1 MTRVTPSEDSGR
13 SRNTEEKMRFA
24 GSTSSGSAS
33 LPSALAKIVV
43 CDRAFEMEDSQTT
56 SSVLGKLQKAE
67 DGSYR
72 CSDEWDVR
80 PTQFTVLFDH
90 LHSAK

>member
-1 MTRVTPSEDSGR
+1 M
-13 SRNTEEKMRFA
+13 KMRYTGF
-24 GSTSSGSAS
+24 TSSGSVPI
-33 LPSALAKIVV
+33 PSELAKIVV

-56 SSVLGKLQKAE
+56 SSVLGKLRKAE

-72 CSDEWDVR
+72 FSDEWDVH
-80 PTQFTVLFDH
+80 PTQFAVLFDH